1 MSHYFLSQSNSLIFS
16 AETTMHKMFYKIEV
30 DCTDD
35 VRVFQVLEDLR
46 LLLEPVGDVALGV
59 GLVQLLDG
67 PR

>member
-1 MSHYFLSQSNSLIFS
+1 
-16 AETTMHKMFYKIEV
+16 MHKMFYKIEV